1 MSVLLTIN
9 FKTSQLFWDFN
20 VNYFVCFFFL
30 SFQWHWDVNQKVML
44 TNEKPIPVLL
54 LANKV
59 RHMLFK

>member
-1 MSVLLTIN
+1 MLIIL
-9 FKTSQLFWDFN
+9 
-20 VNYFVCFFFL
+20 YAFFSL

-59 RHMLFK
+59 RHMLCK